1 MFQCGIAPEILRL
14 VETLQDSNKRG
25 TPLVKVA
32 IFGLGYV
39 GTVCGACLAKFGH
52 EIVGVDVTPLKV
64 QMISEGKSPIVEP
77 NLETYLAE
85 AHAAGRLRATTNSTE
100 AVLWADLS
108 LVCVGT
114 PSHENGSLNLEYIY
128 GVCRQIGEAL
138 RQRQD
143 FHLVVIRSTVLPGTV
158 DRCSQIIAESSGKEP
173 QQDFAVAS
181 NPEFLREGSAIHD
194 FMNPPFTLVGT
205 TNQRA
210 VELLRQL
217 YSPLGAEFFAVEPR
231 VAEMLKYVNNS
242 WHALKVAFANEIGE
256 ICKSLGIDS
265 HAVMTLFMRDTKLNI
280 SPAYL
285 KPGFAYGGSCLPKDL
300 SALTYQAQQLDLP
313 VPVLRHI
320 QESNRRHIEFGIRMI
335 QRTGKKNIGL
345 LGLSFK
351 EGTDDLRESPLVVLV
366 ETLLGKGY
374 SIRIY
379 DRNVNLA
386 RLMGANKAFIEK
398 QIPHISQLF
407 VTSIDDILAD
417 SECIVI
423 GNNDPE
429 FAKIMKR
436 VRPEQVV
443 VDLVRIDK
451 EWKTGNNY
459 EGICW

>member
-1 MFQCGIAPEILRL
+1 M
-14 VETLQDSNKRG
+14 
-25 TPLVKVA
+25 KVA

-39 GTVCGACLAKFGH
+39 GTVCGACFARYGH
-52 EIVGVDVTPLKV
+52 EVVGVDVNPLKV
-64 QMISEGKSPIVEP
+64 QMIAEGQSPIVEP
-77 NLETYLAE
+77 ELDTLLAE
-85 AHAAGRLRATTNSTE
+85 AHRQGRLRATTDPGE
-100 AVLWADLS
+100 AVAWADLS

-138 RQRQD
+138 RGKNA
-143 FHLVVIRSTVLPGTV
+143 FHVVVIRSTVLPGTV
-158 DRCSQIIAESSGKEP
+158 DRCAQIIEETSGKK
-173 QQDFAVAS
+173 QGVDFAVAS

-205 TNQRA
+205 NDERA
-210 VELLRQL
+210 RELLREL
-217 YSPLGAEFFAVEPR
+217 YAPVGAEFIAVEPR

-242 WHALKVAFANEIGE
+242 FHALKVAFANEIGE
-256 ICKSLGIDS
+256 ICKAMGIDS
-265 HAVMTLFMRDTKLNI
+265 HAVMELFMRDTKLNI
-280 SPAYL
+280 STAYFR
-285 KPGFAYGGSCLPKDL
+285 PGYAYGGSCLPKDL
-300 SALTYQAQQLDLP
+300 SALAYQAQQLDLP

-320 QESNRRHIEFGIRMI
+320 QESNRRHIEFGIRLI
-335 QRTGKKNIGL
+335 QRTGKKKIGL

-374 SIRIY
+374 AIKIY

-386 RLMGANKAFIEK
+386 KLMGANKAYIEK

-407 VTSIDDILAD
+407 VPSLDDILAE

-423 GNNDPE
+423 GNKDPE
-429 FAKIMKR
+429 FAQVIER
-436 VRPEQVV
+436 VRPDQII
-443 VDLVRIDK
+443 VDLVRLDRNR
-451 EWKTGNNY
+451 TTSGNY

>member
-1 MFQCGIAPEILRL
+1 M
-14 VETLQDSNKRG
+14 
-25 TPLVKVA
+25 KVA

-39 GTVCGACLAKFGH
+39 GTVCGACLARFGH
-52 EIVGVDVTPLKV
+52 EIMGVDVNPLKV
-64 QMISEGKSPIVEP
+64 QMIAEGKSPIVEP
-77 NLETYLAE
+77 DLESYLAD
-85 AHAAGRLRATTNSTE
+85 AHSTGRLRATTAPRD

-114 PSHENGSLNLEYIY
+114 PSNENGSLNLEFIY

-138 RQRQD
+138 RERNS

-158 DRCSQIIAESSGKEP
+158 DRCTQIIAEASGLQPEK
-173 QQDFAVAS
+173 DFAVAS

-194 FMNPPFTLVGT
+194 FLNPPFTLVGT

-210 VELLRQL
+210 EQLLRDL
-217 YSPLGAEFFAVEPR
+217 YAPLGAEFFVVEPR

-300 SALTYQAQQLDLP
+300 SALAYQAQQLDLP

-335 QRTGKKNIGL
+335 QRTGKRRIGL
-345 LGLSFK
+345 LGLTFK
-351 EGTDDLRESPLVVLV
+351 EGTDDLRESPLVVVV

-386 RLMGANKAFIEK
+386 RLMGANKAYIEK

-407 VTSIDDILAD
+407 VGSLDEILAE

-423 GNNDPE
+423 GNKDRE
-429 FAKIMKR
+429 FATIMDR
-436 VRPEQVV
+436 VRPDQVV
-443 VDLVRIDK
+443 VDLVRIDS